1 MIKLTKLNQEV
12 IFVNPD
18 LIEFIDAMP
27 DTMLSMTTNKKLNVL
42 ETPEEVI
49 DRIIEYRGAIS
60 SFSVRKAEEV

>member
-49 DRIIEYRGAIS
+49 DKIIEYRGTIS
-60 SFSVRKAEEV
+60 SFPVRKAEEV